1 MMVKIAKALKRAK
14 KIAIFTHLNPDG
26 DALGSSFAMKYVLES
41 IGKQAD
47 VYLENEMPEKLSYLG
62 DADIIGGPET
72 TCTADTALVL
82 DCADFQRL
90 GSLEYICRQIPNIV
104 CVDHHY
110 SGEKFGKYY
119 YNDADSA
126 ATAQIVYHL
135 ARKITKKIPQKACV
149 AMYTGV
155 STDTGHFKFSSV
167 TKDTFFVASK
177 LLESGMNHRKIT
189 EILYDTVKREK
200 PIFMG
205 KAAEQIEFFADGKVA
220 MLKCPESFLAEY
232 GLTYDDVEELSNL
245 PLKVEGV
252 QVAVLVKDKDETAK
266 RVSLRGRDILD
277 LSRIASAFGGG
288 GHKNAAAFVIR
299 EDVDATLEAL
309 IQMIIEN
316 LGETN
321 V

>member
-1 MMVKIAKALKRAK
+1 MMVKVAKALKRAK

-47 VYLENEMPEKLSYLG
+47 VYLEQEMPEKFLYLG
-62 DADIIGGPET
+62 SDYIVVGPET

-90 GSLEYICRQIPNIV
+90 GTLEQMCKKIPTVV

-110 SGEKFGKYY
+110 SGEAFGKFY

-135 ARKITKKIPQKACV
+135 SRKLTKNIPQKACI
-149 AMYTGV
+149 AMYTGI

-167 TKDTFFVASK
+167 TADTFFVASK
-177 LLESGMNHRKIT
+177 LLESGINHRKIT
-189 EILYDTVKREK
+189 EILYDTVKYEK
-200 PIFMG
+200 PIFIG
-205 KAAEQIEFFADGKVA
+205 KAAEQIEFFADGRVA
-220 MLKCPESFLAEY
+220 MLKCPKAFLAEY
-232 GLTYDDVEELSNL
+232 GLSYDDVEELPNL

-252 QVAVLVKDKDETAK
+252 KIAVLVKDKDETSK

-277 LSRIASAFGGG
+277 LSRIAGAFGGG
-288 GHKNAAAFVIR
+288 GHKNAAAFVID
-299 EDVDATLEAL
+299 EDVDATLEKL